1 LERPGGGRLNPRR
14 RPIPLCL
21 VPAGAER
28 SPGDPG
34 ISLLGNYV
42 NGTAPRAKSRSSL
55 EVASKEARPMKASV
69 DGHIIA
75 QSDDIV
81 TCHGYRYF
89 PQSVVRM
96 DWLQKTEKTAGD
108 HACPHGVQFYDVVV
122 DGKRHERAAWQYER
136 PRPEMAQVGGRFS
149 FWQDVEVA

>member
-1 LERPGGGRLNPRR
+1 
-14 RPIPLCL
+14 
-21 VPAGAER
+21 
-28 SPGDPG
+28 
-34 ISLLGNYV
+34 
-42 NGTAPRAKSRSSL
+42 
-55 EVASKEARPMKASV
+55 MKASV

-81 TCHGYRYF
+81 ACHGYQYF

-96 DWLQKTEKTAGD
+96 DWLQKTEKTASD

-122 DGKRHERAAWQYER
+122 DGKRHERAAWQYEK

-149 FWQDVEVA
+149 FWQESKSHRANETIACPWVSLRSTQAAYAAAFLRLASSRASTRATCASIA

>member
-1 LERPGGGRLNPRR
+1 
-14 RPIPLCL
+14 
-21 VPAGAER
+21 
-28 SPGDPG
+28 
-34 ISLLGNYV
+34 
-42 NGTAPRAKSRSSL
+42 
-55 EVASKEARPMKASV
+55 MKASV

-81 TCHGYRYF
+81 ACHGYQYF

-96 DWLQKTEKTAGD
+96 DWLRKTEKTAAD